1 MGYVVPHDFLFL
13 YTKINLMARNIK
25 LHFSVEARTPVIDM
39 LTWTPVIDMLTS
51 LEIMQHLSFCGVFYQ
66 LPSTDWCGEQFWK
79 ITCLLLK
86 FPNSLL
92 NLLRDHD
99 VHGDNVARD
108 ILIQV
113 LCPVSSYCSVL
124 PFFLTWLLRLIF
136 SLV

>member
-25 LHFSVEARTPVIDM
+25 LHFSVEAR
-39 LTWTPVIDMLTS
+39 TPVIDMLTS

-86 FPNSLL
+86 FPNLLL
-92 NLLRDHD
+92 NPLRDHD
-99 VHGDNVARD
+99 VHGDNVARN